1 MISAIKPKQGIPY
14 DGIPCFLN
22 LLYSF
27 TRIPTTLTGD
37 ALPPFNG
44 NGSEITKH
52 RPEILLR

>member
-44 NGSEITKH
+44 NGSEIT
-52 RPEILLR
+52 